1 MLHKEIN
8 LMSKNNFKMFSDTF
22 LSSAE
27 CKWKEEHTIPPA
39 VEKSYPDK
47 SDDLSSKSHLHN
59 GYSNVIDKL

>member
-1 MLHKEIN
+1 
-8 LMSKNNFKMFSDTF
+8 MFSDTF